1 MKTIT
6 YSDLQIGSLDQ
17 QFIDKLMDKYDIN
30 YDDLDITY
38 VFECD
43 RFDSA
48 MLTNAIIHEIMRQII
63 LDNVENQDDIF
74 DLEES
79 IYTNCIDSH
88 YDIDPEKLRTEDA
101 KEVVRNFN

>member
-6 YSDLQIGSLDQ
+6 YSDLQISELDQ
-17 QFIDKLMDKYDIN
+17 HFIDRLMDEYNIY

-38 VFECD
+38 VFD
-43 RFDSA
+43 GDKFDSA
-48 MLTNAIIHEIMRQII
+48 TLTNAIIHEIMRQII
-63 LDNVENQDDIF
+63 LDNVEDQDDIF